1 MGEALGVLRRLVD
14 DLVGQL
20 RIGPDDHAEHP
31 LDVREAEVREP
42 TGLLLLLPQRFH
54 QELVGLD
61 RVPVPLAPFR
71 NRVGLPAQHL
81 QVLAVGLD
89 LLREVLLAHHGAEV
103 GEVVNLLNDVVELL
117 SGGGLGG
124 DLLEVE
130 DVLWLVLLLLWLLKL
145 LLHIYPLLK
154 VNLNYTLQI

>member
-1 MGEALGVLRRLVD
+1 
-14 DLVGQL
+14 
-20 RIGPDDHAEHP
+20 
-31 LDVREAEVREP
+31 
-42 TGLLLLLPQRFH
+42 
-54 QELVGLD
+54 
-61 RVPVPLAPFR
+61 
-71 NRVGLPAQHL
+71 
-81 QVLAVGLD
+81 
-89 LLREVLLAHHGAEV
+89 
-103 GEVVNLLNDVVELL
+103 VVELL